1 MDDKKSSVQ
10 RVLDELENLNLPT
23 QYKDLPQI
31 PRTAREAA
39 EAVNCHV
46 GQIVKSLVF
55 QTKSTHKPILVLTSG
70 SNQVNEAV
78 VGAVIGEEIN
88 FASAEFVREMTGFA
102 IGGVSPFGLKE
113 EITTY
118 IDEDLLQH
126 PVIWA
131 AAGSHNAVF
140 SIHPEDLVNAI
151 NGQVI
156 SVV

>member
-10 RVLDELENLNLPT
+10 RVLDKLEDLNLPT
-23 QYKDLPQI
+23 QFKDLPQSA
-31 PRTAREAA
+31 RTAREAA
-39 EAVNCHV
+39 AAVNCHV

-55 QTKSTHKPILVLTSG
+55 QTKSTHKPVLVLTSG

-88 FASAEFVREMTGFA
+88 IASAKFVREMTGFA

-131 AAGSHNAVF
+131 AAGSHNTVF
-140 SIHPEDLVNAI
+140 SIFPEDLVSAI
-151 NGQVI
+151 DGQVI
-156 SVV
+156 TVH

>member
-10 RVLDELENLNLPT
+10 RVLDELKNLNLPI
-23 QYKDLPQI
+23 QFKDLPQST
-31 PRTAREAA
+31 RTAREAA
-39 EAVNCHV
+39 AAVNCHV
-46 GQIVKSLVF
+46 SQIVKSLVF
-55 QTKSTHKPILVLTSG
+55 QTKSTQKPVLVLTSG
-70 SNQVNEAV
+70 SNQVNETV
-78 VGAVIGEEIN
+78 VGAVFGEEIR

-102 IGGVSPFGLKE
+102 IGGVSPFGLKG

-131 AAGSHNAVF
+131 AAGSHNTVF
-140 SIHPEDLVNAI
+140 SIFPEDLVSAI

-156 SVV
+156 SVH

>member
-1 MDDKKSSVQ
+1 MDNKKSSIQ
-10 RVLDELENLNLPT
+10 RVLDELEKLNLPT
-23 QYKDLPQI
+23 QVKDLPQSTK
-31 PRTAREAA
+31 TAQEAA
-39 EAVNCHV
+39 AAVNCHV

-55 QTKSTHKPILVLTSG
+55 QTKFTHKPILILTSG
-70 SNQVNEAV
+70 SNQVNEPV
-78 VGAVIGEEIN
+78 VGAIIGEEII
-88 FASAEFVREMTGFA
+88 FASAKFVREITGFA

-140 SIHPEDLVNAI
+140 SICPEDLVGAI
-151 NGQVI
+151 QGQVI
-156 SVV
+156 TVV

>member
-10 RVLDELENLNLPT
+10 RVLDKLENLNLPT
-23 QYKDLPQI
+23 QFKDLPQSA
-31 PRTAREAA
+31 RTAKEAA
-39 EAVNCHV
+39 ASVNCHV

-55 QTKSTHKPILVLTSG
+55 QTKYTHKPVLVLTSG
-70 SNQVNEAV
+70 SNQVNEEV
-78 VGAVIGEEIN
+78 VGAIIGEEIN

-102 IGGVSPFGLKE
+102 IGGVSPLGLKG

-118 IDEDLLQH
+118 IDEDLLQY

-140 SIHPEDLVNAI
+140 SIYPEDLVSVI

-156 SVV
+156 TIF

>member
-1 MDDKKSSVQ
+1 MKYNKSSVQ
-10 RVLDELENLNLPT
+10 RVLDELKSLNLHT
-23 QYKDLPQI
+23 QFKDLPQST
-31 PRTAREAA
+31 RTAREAA
-39 EAVNCHV
+39 AAVNCQV

-55 QTKSTHKPILVLTSG
+55 QTKSTHTPILVLTSG

-78 VGAVIGEEIN
+78 VGDVIGEEID

-113 EITTY
+113 EIATY

-131 AAGSHNAVF
+131 AAGSPNAVF
-140 SIHPEDLVNAI
+140 SICPEDLVGAI
-151 NGQVI
+151 QGQVI
-156 SVV
+156 TVV

>member
-10 RVLDELENLNLPT
+10 RVLDKLENLNLPT
-23 QYKDLPQI
+23 QFKDLPQST
-31 PRTAREAA
+31 RTAREAA
-39 EAVNCHV
+39 AAVNCHV

-55 QTKSTHKPILVLTSG
+55 QTKSTQKPILVLTSG
-70 SNQVNEAV
+70 SDQVNEAA

-88 FASAEFVREMTGFA
+88 FASAEFVREVTDFA
-102 IGGVSPFGLKE
+102 IGGVSPFGLKG

-140 SIHPEDLVNAI
+140 SICPEDLVNVI
-151 NGQVI
+151 NGKVI
-156 SVV
+156 TVV

>member
-1 MDDKKSSVQ
+1 MKYNKSSVQ
-10 RVLDELENLNLPT
+10 RVLDELKTLNLPT
-23 QYKDLPQI
+23 QFKDLPQST
-31 PRTAREAA
+31 RTAREAA
-39 EAVNCHV
+39 AAVNCHV

-78 VGAVIGEEIN
+78 VGAVIGEDID

-113 EITTY
+113 EIATY

-131 AAGSHNAVF
+131 AAGSPNAVF
-140 SIHPEDLVNAI
+140 SICPKDLVDAI
-151 NGQVI
+151 QGQVI
-156 SVV
+156 TVV

>member
-10 RVLDELENLNLPT
+10 RVLDKLENLNLPT
-23 QYKDLPQI
+23 QFKNLPQST
-31 PRTAREAA
+31 RTAREAA
-39 EAVNCHV
+39 AAVNCHI

-55 QTKSTHKPILVLTSG
+55 QTKYTHKPILVLTSG

-88 FASAEFVREMTGFA
+88 FASVEFVREVTGFA
-102 IGGVSPFGLKE
+102 IGGVSPFGLKG

-126 PVIWA
+126 PVVWA

-140 SIHPEDLVNAI
+140 SICPKDLVSAI

-156 SVV
+156 TVV

>member
-23 QYKDLPQI
+23 QYKNLPQST
-31 PRTAREAA
+31 RTARKAA

-55 QTKSTHKPILVLTSG
+55 KTKFTHKPVLVLTSG

-78 VGAVIGEEIN
+78 VGAIIGEEIN
-88 FASAEFVREMTGFA
+88 FASAKFVREMTGFA

-113 EITTY
+113 EIATY

-140 SIHPEDLVNAI
+140 SIRPEDLVSAI

-156 SVV
+156 TVV

>member
-1 MDDKKSSVQ
+1 MNNISNVVFVDPHSKGICCQ
-10 RVLDELENLNLPT
+10 N
-23 QYKDLPQI
+23 QI
-31 PRTAREAA
+31 IFP
-39 EAVNCHV
+39 
-46 GQIVKSLVF
+46 
-55 QTKSTHKPILVLTSG
+55 THKPVLVLTSG
-70 SNQVNEAV
+70 SNQVNEEV

-88 FASAEFVREMTGFA
+88 IASAKFVREMTGFA

-140 SIHPEDLVNAI
+140 SICPEDLVNAI

>member
-1 MDDKKSSVQ
+1 LDDKKSSVQ
-10 RVLDELENLNLPT
+10 RVLDKLENLNLPT
-23 QYKDLPQI
+23 QFKNLPQST
-31 PRTAREAA
+31 RTAREAA
-39 EAVNCHV
+39 AAVNCHI

-55 QTKSTHKPILVLTSG
+55 QTKYTHKPILVLTSG

-88 FASAEFVREMTGFA
+88 FASVEFVREVTGFA
-102 IGGVSPFGLKE
+102 IGGVSPFGLKG

-126 PVIWA
+126 PVVWA

-140 SIHPEDLVNAI
+140 SICPKDLVSAI

-156 SVV
+156 TVV

>member
-10 RVLDELENLNLPT
+10 RVLDKLENLNLPT
-23 QYKDLPQI
+23 QFKDLPQST
-31 PRTAREAA
+31 RTAREAA
-39 EAVNCHV
+39 AAVNCYV

-55 QTKSTHKPILVLTSG
+55 QAKSTQKPVLVLTSG
-70 SNQVNEAV
+70 SNQVNEEV

-88 FASAEFVREMTGFA
+88 FASAEFVREVTGFA
-102 IGGVSPFGLKE
+102 IGGVSPFGLKG

-118 IDEDLLQH
+118 IDKDLLQH

-131 AAGSHNAVF
+131 AAGSPNAVF
-140 SIHPEDLVNAI
+140 SICPEDLVSAI